1 MLTPIAVTA
10 LNQLTGW
17 MPARGTNCYGDDFL
31 LWACRGE
38 ELVMELATIGVAL
51 IALRR
56 VRFTL
61 LVLPIVAVVLRMLFH
76 AADTLIG
83 IGYGPLTTGWLW
95 VAGTTLLT
103 AVAYG
108 LERQQPDGE
117 DYAFWLHLSA
127 AISAGCAS
135 VLLLG
140 ALEGYRHVLIPAALV
155 ALFFALRMRRV
166 VWQLLGLSW
175 FAGYLAWLAS
185 EVFDDSPLFPLVLAA
200 LGVGVIV
207 ATVWLQRNSQ
217 RLTARFGALA
227 PDGRPTFP
235 GGVALLLAPLLAVA
249 VQLPAAAALDR
260 AERAE
265 AQASMR
271 QFRAREDRRSR
282 EERADSLRREET
294 SAPRRP

>member
-1 MLTPIAVTA
+1 
-10 LNQLTGW
+10 
-17 MPARGTNCYGDDFL
+17 
-31 LWACRGE
+31 
-38 ELVMELATIGVAL
+38 
-51 IALRR
+51 
-56 VRFTL
+56 
-61 LVLPIVAVVLRMLFH
+61 
-76 AADTLIG
+76 
-83 IGYGPLTTGWLW
+83 
-95 VAGTTLLT
+95 
-103 AVAYG
+103 
-108 LERQQPDGE
+108 
-117 DYAFWLHLSA
+117 
-127 AISAGCAS
+127 
-135 VLLLG
+135 
-140 ALEGYRHVLIPAALV
+140 
-155 ALFFALRMRRV
+155 
-166 VWQLLGLSW
+166 
-175 FAGYLAWLAS
+175 
-185 EVFDDSPLFPLVLAA
+185 LFPLVLAA

-227 PDGRPTFP
+227 SDGRPTFP